1 MNHRLLIM
9 LALLLSG
16 CVCILPSKQHSSA
29 SGVIEGKVV
38 NQKGKPVS
46 MARVEA
52 VYLRGWTIFYPP
64 VPNGFVVGSSMT
76 DKDGYFK
83 IQSTKRVDKL
93 VVTTRPRGEITGVK
107 EKGNII
113 VLKP

>member
-1 MNHRLLIM
+1 MNPRLPILFALI
-9 LALLLSG
+9 LSG
-16 CVCILPSKQHSSA
+16 CVMLVPSKQHSSA
-29 SGVIEGKVV
+29 SGLIEGRVV
-38 NQKGKPVS
+38 NQAGKPVS

-52 VYLRGWTIFYPP
+52 VYLRGWTTFYPP
-64 VPNGFVVGSSMT
+64 VPNAFVVGSSMT
-76 DKDGYFK
+76 EKDGSFK

-93 VVTTRPRGEITGVK
+93 MVTTRPRGEIFGVN

>member
-1 MNHRLLIM
+1 MNLRVSILLV
-9 LALLLSG
+9 LLLSG
-16 CVCILPSKQHSSA
+16 CVSIPPSKQHSSA
-29 SGVIEGKVV
+29 SGLIEGRVV
-38 NQKGKPVS
+38 NQKGKPVY

-52 VYLRGWTIFYPP
+52 VYLRGWTTFYPP
-64 VPNGFVVGSSMT
+64 VPNAFVVGSSMT
-76 DKDGYFK
+76 EMDGSFK

-93 VVTTRPRGEITGVK
+93 MVTTRPRGEIFGVN